1 MNLNNHIEDRLNRLG
16 QQLQSRPTLVEHVQ
30 RQLEAELTSIQNSG
44 QNLSMY
50 GNHKQYRRL
59 AISSS
64 LVATVAIL
72 LWIILS
78 TSTATLA
85 YTQVIEAVRQQKW
98 LHAQA
103 QFPNGEQ
110 GDMWVSLDQNLW
122 AYRFGSSRCF
132 YDGQQRAKYVLN
144 ESEDA
149 INILPFSEEDKSG
162 AFPTQ
167 TLTEESPSIS
177 WLFNT
182 EKVVHQEQRRFHD
195 NGREW
200 IEFEMKLW
208 RGEHSIAILRVDPET
223 RLPIRMEL
231 RSAKDL
237 VKPIVYEFDYPA
249 SGPSDI
255 YEMGVKRELPIV
267 DLRPS
272 DNGQRIIDAMA
283 ASRARIGDFQ
293 MLVSTTQAFLGHAIW
308 RRGKCWRVDL
318 CYLMNSGGPWPSTPL
333 EESANRSQWF
343 EEQLGKT
350 ERVPLYICDGQ
361 TVWHNQS
368 PLGSTK
374 AVWERSSHVA
384 PTDLLSGE
392 GLGNLAGAGNIK
404 FPSLL
409 YPDLSR
415 KAGWEF
421 TFDETPEDN
430 LGLVV
435 IKRSARLATATPQVG
450 HEWYFIDPKK
460 GHAVVKAELFTV
472 SANQQAEPDSTD
484 LRQTVVMK
492 DFRDAT
498 NGTWVARSIE
508 MNMPVVSQDTKSYG
522 QMTTTTQ
529 FDMIFDPEFKEGLF
543 EAPTDK

>member
-1 MNLNNHIEDRLNRLG
+1 MNLNNHVEDRLNELG
-16 QQLQSRPTLVEHVQ
+16 QQLQSRPTIVEHVK
-30 RQLEAELTSIQNSG
+30 RQLEAELPSIQNSG
-44 QNLSMY
+44 QILPIY
-50 GNHKQYRRL
+50 GKRKQFRRL
-59 AISSS
+59 AISAS
-64 LVATVAIL
+64 LVATVAVL
-72 LWIILS
+72 LWTILS

-85 YTQVIEAVRQQKW
+85 FAQVIEAVRQQKW

-103 QFPNGEQ
+103 KYPNGKH
-110 GDMWVSLDQNLW
+110 GHMWVSLDQNLW
-122 AYRFGSSRCF
+122 AYQFGSYPCF
-132 YDGQQRAKYVLN
+132 YDGQQRARFEL
-144 ESEDA
+144 SEKKDV

-177 WLFNT
+177 WLFST
-182 EKVVHQEQRRFHD
+182 EKVVHQEQRRIRD

-200 IEFEMKLW
+200 IEFELNLW

-223 RLPIRMEL
+223 RLPVRMEL

-237 VKPIVYEFDYPA
+237 VKPIVWDFDYPA

-255 YEMGVKRELPIV
+255 YAMGVKRELPIV
-267 DLRPS
+267 DLRP
-272 DNGQRIIDAMA
+272 NANAQRIVDAMA
-283 ASRARIGDFQ
+283 ASRRRIGDFQ
-293 MLVSTTQAFLGHAIW
+293 MLVSTTPAFFGHAIW
-308 RRGKCWRVDL
+308 RQGNCWRVDL

-333 EESANRSQWF
+333 EDSDNRSEWF

-361 TVWHNQS
+361 AVWHNQS
-368 PLGSTK
+368 PLRGTT
-374 AVWERSSHVA
+374 AVWERSNHIA
-384 PTDLLSGE
+384 PTDLMSGE

-421 TFDETPEDN
+421 TCDETPEDN

-460 GHAVVKAELFTV
+460 GHAVVKAELFNT
-472 SANQQAEPDSTD
+472 SADQQAELESTD
-484 LRQTVVMK
+484 SRQTIVMK
-492 DFRDAT
+492 DLRET
-498 NGTWVARSIE
+498 MNGTWVARSIE
-508 MNMPVVSQDTKSYG
+508 MSNPVVSQDMKSSG
-522 QMTTTTQ
+522 QITTATQ
-529 FDMIFDPEFKEGLF
+529 FDMIFDPEFKDGLF
-543 EAPTDK
+543 DAPTDK